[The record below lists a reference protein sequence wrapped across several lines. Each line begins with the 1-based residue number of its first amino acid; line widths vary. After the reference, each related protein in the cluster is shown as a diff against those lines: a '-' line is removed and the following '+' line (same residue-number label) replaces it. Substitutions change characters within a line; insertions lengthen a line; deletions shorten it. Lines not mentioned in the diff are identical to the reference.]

1 MTPTSR
7 STRTNDFAYDFA
19 LAPERI
25 RLVKILHISEALGG
39 GVAHSISQLARIQS
53 ADGFEVMV
61 AHSIRP
67 DTPDPEE
74 LAQLFPAPIRRRII
88 PMVTA
93 VSPLED
99 VRSIIKISRFLREI
113 GPDVVHLHS
122 SKAGVLGRI
131 AAMFTGY
138 GRKTFYSPRGFAFLR
153 QDVSPARRMLY
164 LFFEAIAARLG
175 GTLVA
180 CSNSEGKLAR
190 QKVRHPNVV
199 VVDNAV
205 EVESI
210 PPAQGSA
217 GGKMRI
223 VTSGRVC
230 YPKAPWHFRELAR
243 ALKDEAVEYVWIG
256 SGELEKELAFSAD
269 EQMNITITGW
279 LDRDSV
285 IRELTHSDIYVQTS
299 LWEGMPLSLIEAQV
313 TGLPAVVSD
322 APGCRD
328 IVADGVTGYVCKGVA
343 EMKEKMQRLI
353 HDHALRDTMGK
364 EARALGLV
372 RFSTTRMHREMTRSY
387 LGNRGNLA

>member
-1 MTPTSR
+1 MPTSR
-7 STRTNDFAYDFA
+7 STRTITYDFPF
-19 LAPERI
+19 APDWI
-25 RLVKILHISEALGG
+25 RAVKILHITEALGG

-53 ADGFEVMV
+53 VNGLEVMV

-67 DTPDPEE
+67 DTPDAEP
-74 LAQLFPAPIRRRII
+74 LARLFPAPIERRII

-93 VSPLED
+93 VSPLAD
-99 VRSIIKISRFLREI
+99 VSSIIRISRLLREI
-113 GPDVVHLHS
+113 KPDVVHLHS
-122 SKAGVLGRI
+122 SKAGVLGRM
-131 AAMFTGY
+131 AAILTGY
-138 GRKTFYSPRGFAFLR
+138 GRRTFYSPRGFAFLR
-153 QDVSPARRMLY
+153 QDVSPAKRRLY
-164 LFFEAIAARLG
+164 LFFEAVAARLG

-190 QKVRHPNVV
+190 QKARHPNVV

-210 PPAQGSA
+210 PSAQGSA
-217 GGKMRI
+217 GSKMRI

-230 YPKAPWHFRELAR
+230 YPKAPWRFRELAR
-243 ALKDEAVEYVWIG
+243 ALKDEAVEFVWIG
-256 SGELEKELAFSAD
+256 AGELENELAFPAH
-269 EQMNITITGW
+269 EQSNITKTGW
-279 LDRDSV
+279 LERASV
-285 IRELTHSDIYVQTS
+285 IQELARSDIYVQTS

-328 IVADGVTGYVCKGVA
+328 IVMNGVTGYVCKDAA

-353 HDHALRDTMGK
+353 HDRVLRGNMGK

-372 RFSTTRMHREMTRSY
+372 RFSIARMHREMTQAY
-387 LGNRGNLA
+387 LGNRGNPA